1 MIRKGFQISFAIALV
16 VLSVICTIWRNEVLD
31 GIIYAVVIPSF
42 VLSIISF
49 VLEVADYCKNYAEK
63 ITSLSKEN
71 MELSDELYN
80 RKIEE
85 YKAGKLDAKY
95 VEGYI
100 PTELAEEHR
109 TEKFKYATNIMA
121 SQDVKIFFLGCQKV
135 CSIVAIVGYVLL
147 IISLC
152 LSYYAVKILSAI
164 DLNCITLWSM
174 ALLYFTMEL
183 KTEMCNWVFELLY
196 RKYTKKNKKVL
207 EKKVEGI
214 CAEIEASTI
223 EQ

>member
-1 MIRKGFQISFAIALV
+1 MIRKGFQISFAISLL
-16 VLSVICTIWRNEVLD
+16 VLSVICTIWRNEVLN
-31 GIIYAVVIPSF
+31 GVIYAVVIPSF

-49 VLEVADYCKNYAEK
+49 VLEVSDYCKNYAEK

-71 MELSDELYN
+71 MELSDDLYN
-80 RKIEE
+80 HKLEE
-85 YKAGKLDAKY
+85 YKAGKSDVKY

-109 TEKFKYATNIMA
+109 AEKFKYATNIMA

-135 CSIVAIVGYVLL
+135 CSIIAIVGYVLL
-147 IISLC
+147 ILSLS
-152 LSYYAVKILSAI
+152 LSYYVIMILSAI

-183 KTEMCNWVFELLY
+183 KTEVCNWVFDLLY

-207 EKKVEGI
+207 EKEVEGI
-214 CAEIEASTI
+214 CTEIEESTI